1 MSEIAKVLNA
11 AADLLEKPG
20 AWMQGKSSGVRAD
33 GPRCFCTM
41 GAIRHLTGDDLRPEH
56 WDAFW
61 VFYQDTGSRKW
72 GRPYLTRDFFARI
85 GRTMADRIALVMA
98 LAVAPDRQ

>member
-33 GPRCFCTM
+33 GTRCFCTM
-41 GAIRHLTGDDLRPEH
+41 GAIRHLTGESHSDAEEYFRDRHLPEWGGITGWNDHPGQKQDNVVETLRLAAER
-56 WDAFW
+56 DA
-61 VFYQDTGSRKW
+61 QGA
-72 GRPYLTRDFFARI
+72 GA
-85 GRTMADRIALVMA
+85 
-98 LAVAPDRQ
+98 